1 MSYTKR
7 RAVMIQNILYYFF
20 YCDSVIVYLGV
31 RGYFIIV
38 FDDSL
43 VINIKFI
50 IQYSMYSI

>member
-31 RGYFIIV
+31 VQEYEGI
-38 FDDSL
+38 L
-43 VINIKFI
+43 
-50 IQYSMYSI
+50 